1 MAVTLRQLEIF
12 IAVVETKQV
21 TRASKKLF
29 VTQSAVSL
37 ALGELENQLG
47 GMLFDRH
54 GRSLILN
61 DRGRFLEPLARDV
74 LSQMS
79 NVCAL
84 MNEKEGTI
92 IGTLNLVASSTIGN
106 YVMPYLISAFK
117 KIHPE
122 VLFNLR
128 VHNTQRAEKLLV
140 ERKVDMGFVEGEVNN
155 EMIKVS
161 PWFKDELMM
170 LACPEQVAVKDKIDV
185 DSGDLKKYNWVTR
198 EEGSGTAQVFQKK
211 LRNYIIDLNIVMK
224 LGHTEAIKNAI
235 KVGSGVGCL
244 SNLTV
249 CHEIAEGSLKQIV
262 LEGVDMQRQ
271 LSIIE
276 HKKKISTRLMREF
289 RQFCVRISHLLEVQA
304 AMLTQDNFQM
314 LVDEAMNYKRS
325 NIDILS
331 V

>member
-12 IAVVETKQV
+12 IAVVETEQV
-21 TRASKKLF
+21 TKASKRLF

-37 ALGELENQLG
+37 ALGEMENQLG

-61 DRGRFLEPLARDV
+61 DRGRYLLPLAREV
-74 LSQMS
+74 LSNMS

-84 MNEKEGTI
+84 MNEKKGTI
-92 IGTLNLVASSTIGN
+92 VGTLNLVASSTIGN

-117 KIHPE
+117 KINPE
-122 VLFNLR
+122 VVFNLR
-128 VHNTQRAEKLLV
+128 VHNTQKAEKLLV

-161 PWFKDELMM
+161 PWFKDELM
-170 LACPEQVAVKDKIDV
+170 LLGSPDQVGEKDKIDV
-185 DSGDLKKYNWVTR
+185 DLGSLEKYEWVTR

-211 LRNYIIDLNIVMK
+211 LGGYVMDLNVVMK
-224 LGHTEAIKNAI
+224 LGHTEAIKNAL

-249 CHEIAEGSLKQIV
+249 CHEITDGTLKQIV

-276 HKKKISTRLMREF
+276 HKKKISTRLMKEF

-304 AMLTQDNFQM
+304 AMLTPANFQM
-314 LVDEAMNYKRS
+314 LVEEAMDYKGTES
-325 NIDILS
+325 DKAVN
-331 V
+331 